1 MKKLF
6 VMLLIVLMMVLVI
19 LPAATVFAWL
29 PEGDGQGPVGFEPP
43 GWSQRENP
51 KQGGSNG

>member
-6 VMLLIVLMMVLVI
+6 VMLLIVFIMVLVI
-19 LPAATVFAWL
+19 LPAATVFAWP

-51 KQGGSNG
+51 KHGGSNG